1 VSDWADAEA
10 TREGDAAGEKQPDDD
25 AATLSPRPEAWKRLA
40 SEQVA
45 DCRVFRVR
53 KDSSVNPRDGSSH
66 DFYCIEAPDWVNV
79 IPLTANEEVVMIEQ
93 YRHGTGEV
101 GLEIPG
107 GMIDEGE
114 SAREAAIREL
124 LEETGY
130 RAPKAIALGRSRP
143 NPAIQQNWLH
153 IFLAPGVAYQRA
165 PQFDGT
171 EHTVVRLVPLREV
184 PELIGNG
191 TINHALVVVAF
202 YRLWLYQQHYESGA
216 GKS

>member
-1 VSDWADAEA
+1 MSAREDAEA
-10 TREGDAAGEKQPDDD
+10 GREGDADNQQPDDD
-25 AATLSPRPEAWKRLA
+25 AANPSERPRAWKRLA
-40 SEQVA
+40 SEQLA

-53 KDSSVNPRDGSSH
+53 RDLSVNPRDGSEH

-79 IPLTANEEVVMIEQ
+79 IPLTADEEVVMIEQ

-114 SAREAAIREL
+114 SAREAATREL

-130 RAPKAIALGRSRP
+130 HAPKAIALGRARP

-153 IFLAPGVAYQRA
+153 IFLAPGVAYHRA

-171 EHTVVRLVPLREV
+171 EHTVVRLVPLKDV
-184 PELIGNG
+184 PALIGDG
-191 TINHALVVVAF
+191 TINHALVIVAF
-202 YRLWLYQQHYESGA
+202 YRLWLYQKHYEFGSDH
-216 GKS
+216 S